1 MTDKFSQRAQ
11 GFTLIELLVVIA
23 IIAILAGLL
32 LPALATA
39 KAKAQQIKC
48 LGNTKQL
55 QLAWIMYAGDNQD
68 RVVNNFG
75 VTETEN
81 SDASKNAD
89 LYGQNWINNVMT
101 WGVSPTVPDNTNT
114 NLDLIRVSKLAPYAS
129 SGPDIYRCPGD
140 HYLSAAQRSHGW
152 SFRVR
157 SYSMNAFFGVFSIGE
172 SGDSTATGVSWAN
185 SNYKQYLHTTEV
197 GKPSGIF
204 VFLDEH
210 PDSINDGYFD
220 NNPDGNTTWGDVPG
234 SMHSG
239 ACALGFADG
248 HSEPHKWLSSTT
260 KIKVTTLGYGG
271 WPTFDAQGRQDY
283 AWLLARTAEKIK
295 GVGPYQNAP

>member
-1 MTDKFSQRAQ
+1 MTHKFNPRAQ

-48 LGNTKQL
+48 VGNTKQL

-75 VTETEN
+75 VTQTET
-81 SDASKNAD
+81 SDASKNPD

-101 WGVSPTVPDNTNT
+101 WGTAASVPDTTNT

-152 SFRVR
+152 SYRVR

-172 SGDSTATGVSWAN
+172 ADDSTAKGISW
-185 SNYKQYLHTTEV
+185 SNADYRQYLRTTDV
-197 GKPSGIF
+197 ARSANTF

-210 PDSINDGYFD
+210 PDSINDGYFS
-220 NNPDGNTTWGDVPG
+220 NNPDGSPTWGDVPG
-234 SMHSG
+234 SMHVGGCS
-239 ACALGFADG
+239 LSFADG
-248 HSEPHKWLSSTT
+248 HSEPHKWRSGTT

-271 WPTFDAQGRQDY
+271 WPQLDTLGKQDY
-283 AWLLARTAEKIK
+283 AWLMARTAEKIR
-295 GVGPYQNAP
+295 GRGPFQDP